1 MGWHVGVALPASF
14 YGYGSPFRF
23 ADFHCPSETTFR
35 PVAMPPDGTPPGIAG
50 KAESEKN
57 SDAAGDVNGGRD
69 EAVFPVVEFPVH
81 AYNIASFR
89 EAVKSVLV
97 GF

>member
-1 MGWHVGVALPASF
+1 
-14 YGYGSPFRF
+14 
-23 ADFHCPSETTFR
+23 
-35 PVAMPPDGTPPGIAG
+35 MPPDGTPPGIAG

-89 EAVKSVLV
+89 EAVKPQRGLVLAIERFV
-97 GF
+97 LFL